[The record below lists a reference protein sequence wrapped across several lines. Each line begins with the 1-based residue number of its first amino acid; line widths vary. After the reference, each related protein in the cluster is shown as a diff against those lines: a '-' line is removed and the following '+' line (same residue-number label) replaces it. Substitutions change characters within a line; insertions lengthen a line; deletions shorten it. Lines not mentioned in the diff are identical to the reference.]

1 MELRMGENFLG
12 VPIDILS
19 LNETVDLAD
28 KLMSSRRRCQH
39 NVMRV
44 MD

>member
-1 MELRMGENFLG
+1 MRESFLG

-28 KLMSSRRRCQH
+28 KPMSSRQRFSGTT
-39 NVMRV
+39 
-44 MD
+44 

>member
-1 MELRMGENFLG
+1 MIDGVAGCAKTFG

-28 KLMSSRRRCQH
+28 KSMSAALPTH
-39 NVMRV
+39 VMLV
-44 MD
+44 MN